1 MPTIITLLISLLVL
15 LPIITRIYLLNPE
28 SPLHRSVAISGLILI
43 SLGILEYEIA
53 NIISLETVRYY
64 ALWHNLL
71 SMLLLYMASSVAFY
85 FAAPFSKLWK
95 KVGLATGF
103 LLAIPMIII
112 IYNLFFN
119 GIVLNTNHE
128 IISGEW
134 QYDTNNE
141 RFIPLLKNVWV
152 FIIAVYMALSHYFA
166 YLHTSSKTDTILKL
180 LLFIAFTIVP
190 LVFIAQFIFPVLATD
205 KGSYNLTPYIAIIF
219 IIISW
224 IYTNFR
230 LFEINPTAAV
240 DNILESMSDIIIITD
255 NDLKIKYTND
265 TFERFGIYRKDIL
278 NQSLISFAKTY
289 REISK
294 EELNLIERLKKGE
307 QKEQTLTFK
316 VNGQNFHLL
325 MTVSLVYNQQNT
337 PVGYLFAL
345 TDLTETVEARNQL
358 KDYSEQLEQ
367 SNKELERFAYVASH
381 DMKSPLR
388 NIISFLSLIERKLKN
403 NPDKDIHEFINFASS
418 NARYMHTLVQDILE
432 FSKISKVHEQND
444 IVNLND
450 MLPEVINNLLEY
462 INENNATINFEDLP
476 TIKVNKVQIKQLFQN
491 LIENGVKY
499 NENENP
505 TINIRMSKS
514 KNVLKITFEDN
525 GIGVSE
531 NFHEQIFDMFKR
543 LHNNTVYQGTGI
555 GLAICKKIMELHN
568 GDIKISSN
576 ENHGSTFTLEF
587 PTN

>member
-1 MPTIITLLISLLVL
+1 
-15 LPIITRIYLLNPE
+15 
-28 SPLHRSVAISGLILI
+28 
-43 SLGILEYEIA
+43 
-53 NIISLETVRYY
+53 
-64 ALWHNLL
+64 
-71 SMLLLYMASSVAFY
+71 
-85 FAAPFSKLWK
+85 
-95 KVGLATGF
+95 
-103 LLAIPMIII
+103 
-112 IYNLFFN
+112 
-119 GIVLNTNHE
+119 
-128 IISGEW
+128 
-134 QYDTNNE
+134 
-141 RFIPLLKNVWV
+141 
-152 FIIAVYMALSHYFA
+152 MALSHYFA
-166 YLHTSSKTDTILKL
+166 YLHASSKTDTILKL

-190 LVFIAQFIFPVLATD
+190 LVFVAQFIFPVIATN
-205 KGSYNLTPYIAIIF
+205 KENYNLTPYVAIIF

-230 LFEINPTAAV
+230 LFEINPTAAI
-240 DNILESMSDIIIITD
+240 DNILKSMSNIIIITD

-265 TFERFGIYRKDIL
+265 TFEKFGIHRENIL
-278 NQSLISFAKTY
+278 NQSLISLAKKY
-289 REISK
+289 GEISK
-294 EELNLIERLKKGE
+294 EKFDLIESLKKGE
-307 QKEQTLTFK
+307 QEEQTLAFK
-316 VNGQNFHLL
+316 INGQNFHLL
-325 MTVSLVYNQQNT
+325 ITVSLVYNQQNT

-450 MLPEVINNLLEY
+450 ILPEVINNLSEY

-476 TIKVNKVQIKQLFQN
+476 TIKVNKIQIKQLFQN

-499 NENENP
+499 NENKNP
-505 TINIRMSKS
+505 TINIRVNKS
-514 KNVLKITFEDN
+514 KKMLKITFEDN

-568 GDIKISSN
+568 GNIKISSN

-587 PTN
+587 PINQEINQEIS